1 MRWMGKVSLAG
12 VAAILFVSLE
22 MMHPA
27 ARGSQYRPVI
37 QGAEV
42 PLEVGEIFGRACQDC
57 HSNQTEWPWY
67 AHVPPM
73 SMLIAKD
80 VEDGRAFMNLSSW
93 QSYSK
98 GRKLGYLA
106 SMASAATTGQM
117 PPRRYTMIHGDA
129 RLSDSDRQKI
139 ANWATEEMRRVVK
152 EK

>member
-1 MRWMGKVSLAG
+1 MRSMGALSLVG
-12 VAAILFVSLE
+12 VAVILFAGLE

-37 QGAEV
+37 QGANV
-42 PLEVGEIFGRACQDC
+42 PVEVGEIFGRACQDC

-80 VEDGRAFMNLSSW
+80 VEDGRAFMNLSEW
-93 QSYSK
+93 GGYSR

-106 SMASAATTGQM
+106 SMASAAATGMM
-117 PPRRYTMIHGDA
+117 PPRRYMMIHGDA

-139 ANWATEEMRRVVK
+139 ANWASGEMRRLVQ